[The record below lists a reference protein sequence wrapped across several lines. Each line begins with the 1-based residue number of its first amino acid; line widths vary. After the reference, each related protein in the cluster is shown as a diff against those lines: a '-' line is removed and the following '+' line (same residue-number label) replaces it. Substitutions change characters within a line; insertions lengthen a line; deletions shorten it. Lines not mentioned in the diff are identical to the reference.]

1 MISQEIIKKYCV
13 KIMIFNSWKKRKA
26 SSNKTK
32 APNKEGLN
40 KENNDNF
47 NEVKLEEVNS
57 PSLLGKEIKIIGK
70 ISSKGA
76 LQLDGI
82 LEGEIIASKLV
93 IEKSAKVVG
102 SVTSEDLV
110 IKGRIIGPVFG
121 KKVRFGSSAR
131 VEGDTFHETIA
142 IEDGAYYEGS
152 IRRHVG
158 EAKKSKEPF
167 IGTLIK
173 KS

>member
-1 MISQEIIKKYCV
+1 
-13 KIMIFNSWKKRKA
+13 MIFNTWKNKKA
-26 SSNKTK
+26 NPDKAKPFQKEQHEAEISNTYSDSNSHDSST
-32 APNKEGLN
+32 
-40 KENNDNF
+40 
-47 NEVKLEEVNS
+47 S
-57 PSLLGKEIKIIGK
+57 SLLGKGIKIIGK

-76 LQLDGI
+76 IQLDGI
-82 LEGEIIASKLV
+82 LEGEIKASKLV

-152 IRRHVG
+152 IKRHSG
-158 EAKKSKEPF
+158 ELNSA
-167 IGTLIK
+167 IK
-173 KS
+173 LEDNAS

>member
-1 MISQEIIKKYCV
+1 ML
-13 KIMIFNSWKKRKA
+13 FNNWKKKNTP
-26 SSNKTK
+26 SDVKKVNI
-32 APNKEGLN
+32 KELN
-40 KENNDNF
+40 DEYS
-47 NEVKLEEVNS
+47 VKNSLNSTTQNSVS
-57 PSLLGKEIKIIGK
+57 PSLIGKEIKIVGK

-82 LEGEIIASKLV
+82 LEGEIKASKLV

-102 SVTSEDLV
+102 SVSSDDLV

-152 IRRHVG
+152 IRRHRSDLSNDQ
-158 EAKKSKEPF
+158 K
-167 IGTLIK
+167 
-173 KS
+173 

>member
-1 MISQEIIKKYCV
+1 
-13 KIMIFNSWKKRKA
+13 MIFNPWKKRKVG
-26 SSNKTK
+26 SDKTQLVANNATK
-32 APNKEGLN
+32 KE
-40 KENNDNF
+40 DAINF
-47 NEVKLEEVNS
+47 KGIKVDEDNS
-57 PSLLGKEIKIIGK
+57 PSLLGKDIKIIGK

-76 LQLDGI
+76 LQLDGD
-82 LEGEIIASKLV
+82 LEGEITASKLV

-102 SVTSEDLV
+102 SVTSDDLV

-152 IRRHVG
+152 IKRHVG
-158 EAKKSKEPF
+158 TTERPNKPF
-167 IGTLIK
+167 KNSLVTK
-173 KS
+173 N

>member
-1 MISQEIIKKYCV
+1 MKK
-13 KIMIFNSWKKRKA
+13 MIFNSWKNRKA
-26 SSNKTK
+26 SSDKTK
-32 APNKEGLN
+32 SSKKELPKEGHPQSITASRL
-40 KENNDNF
+40 DD
-47 NEVKLEEVNS
+47 S
-57 PSLLGKEIKIIGK
+57 ATSSLLGKDIKILGK

-76 LQLDGI
+76 LQLDGT

-102 SVTSEDLV
+102 SVTSDDLV

-152 IRRHVG
+152 IRRHSG
-158 EAKKSKEPF
+158 
-167 IGTLIK
+167 
-173 KS
+173 

>member
-1 MISQEIIKKYCV
+1 
-13 KIMIFNSWKKRKA
+13 MIFSSWKKTKVT
-26 SSNKTK
+26 SDKTK
-32 APNKEGLN
+32 SLSRNATKEQSNL
-40 KENNDNF
+40 NF
-47 NEVKLEEVNS
+47 NGIKIDEDTA

-76 LQLDGI
+76 LQLDGV
-82 LEGEIIASKLV
+82 LEGEITASKLV
-93 IEKSAKVVG
+93 IEKSAKVIG

-152 IRRHVG
+152 IKRHAG
-158 EAKKSKEPF
+158 YTDRPKEPLKNS
-167 IGTLIK
+167 LIEE
-173 KS
+173 S

>member
-1 MISQEIIKKYCV
+1 
-13 KIMIFNSWKKRKA
+13 MIFNTWKNRKKNSDKA
-26 SSNKTK
+26 KPFQKEQREAETSNTYSDS
-32 APNKEGLN
+32 NSH
-40 KENNDNF
+40 DN
-47 NEVKLEEVNS
+47 S
-57 PSLLGKEIKIIGK
+57 TSSLLGKGIKIIGK

-76 LQLDGI
+76 IQLDGI
-82 LEGEIIASKLV
+82 LEGEIKASKLV

-152 IRRHVG
+152 IRRHRG
-158 EAKKSKEPF
+158 ELNSATKLKDNAS
-167 IGTLIK
+167 
-173 KS
+173 

>member
-1 MISQEIIKKYCV
+1 
-13 KIMIFNSWKKRKA
+13 MIFNSWKKKQV
-26 SSNKTK
+26 SSDKTK
-32 APNKEGLN
+32 SLSKNTIKEKDNLDFNGIKLGL
-40 KENNDNF
+40 DT
-47 NEVKLEEVNS
+47 S
-57 PSLLGKEIKIIGK
+57 PSVLGKEIKIVGQ
-70 ISSKGA
+70 ISSTGA
-76 LQLDGI
+76 LQLDGV
-82 LEGEIIASKLV
+82 LEGEITASKLV
-93 IEKSAKVVG
+93 IEKSAKVIG

-152 IRRHVG
+152 IRRHPSDDHRP
-158 EAKKSKEPF
+158 KKILKNTS
-167 IGTLIK
+167 IV

>member
-1 MISQEIIKKYCV
+1 
-13 KIMIFNSWKKRKA
+13 MIFNSWKNRKA
-26 SSNKTK
+26 NSEKTK
-32 APNKEGLN
+32 SLPKQPHKEESAGIFS
-40 KENNDNF
+40 ESGFDDSS
-47 NEVKLEEVNS
+47 S
-57 PSLLGKEIKIIGK
+57 PSLLGKEIKVIGK
-70 ISSKGA
+70 ITSKGA
-76 LQLDGI
+76 LLLDGV
-82 LEGEIIASKLV
+82 LEGEIKASKLV

-152 IRRHVG
+152 IRRYNSDSD
-158 EAKKSKEPF
+158 APK
-167 IGTLIK
+167 TLTK
-173 KS
+173 DNMVEST

>member
-1 MISQEIIKKYCV
+1 
-13 KIMIFNSWKKRKA
+13 MIFNSWKKRKVSA
-26 SSNKTK
+26 KKTK
-32 APNKEGLN
+32 APNNEVPN
-40 KENNDNF
+40 EENNDNF
-47 NEVKLEEVNS
+47 NEVRLEEVNS

-76 LQLDGI
+76 LQLDGV
-82 LEGEIIASKLV
+82 LEGEIKASKLV
-93 IEKSAKVVG
+93 IEKSAKVIG
-102 SVTSEDLV
+102 SVTSDDLV

-152 IRRHVG
+152 IRRNANG
-158 EAKKSKEPF
+158 ADRPKELLKN
-167 IGTLIK
+167 T
-173 KS
+173 SAETS

>member
-1 MISQEIIKKYCV
+1 
-13 KIMIFNSWKKRKA
+13 MIFNSWKNRKA
-26 SSNKTK
+26 NSEKTK
-32 APNKEGLN
+32 SLSKQPHQEERASIFSGSEFEGSS
-40 KENNDNF
+40 
-47 NEVKLEEVNS
+47 S
-57 PSLLGKEIKIIGK
+57 PSLLGKEIKVIGK
-70 ISSKGA
+70 ITSKGA
-76 LQLDGI
+76 LRLDGV
-82 LEGEIIASKLV
+82 LEGEIKASKLV

-152 IRRHVG
+152 IRRYSTDSDIP
-158 EAKKSKEPF
+158 KK
-167 IGTLIK
+167 IIK
-173 KS
+173 DNVVKSS

>member
-1 MISQEIIKKYCV
+1 
-13 KIMIFNSWKKRKA
+13 MIFSSWKKRKA
-26 SSNKTK
+26 SSDKAKLSTKEVSKEDHKNNGNSGIFDEGKT
-32 APNKEGLN
+32 
-40 KENNDNF
+40 
-47 NEVKLEEVNS
+47 

-76 LQLDGI
+76 IQLDGI
-82 LEGEIIASKLV
+82 LEGEITASKLV
-93 IEKSAKVVG
+93 IEKTAKVVG

-152 IRRHVG
+152 IRRHAN
-158 EAKKSKEPF
+158 ETDISTNRFNNPLAKTK
-167 IGTLIK
+167 
-173 KS
+173 

>member
-1 MISQEIIKKYCV
+1 
-13 KIMIFNSWKKRKA
+13 MIFSSWKKRKVI
-26 SSNKTK
+26 SDKTK
-32 APNKEGLN
+32 SLSRNAAKEQSNL
-40 KENNDNF
+40 NF
-47 NEVKLEEVNS
+47 NGIKIDEDAS

-76 LQLDGI
+76 LQLDGV
-82 LEGEIIASKLV
+82 LEGEITASKLV
-93 IEKSAKVVG
+93 IEKSAKVIG

-152 IRRHVG
+152 IKRHASYADRPK
-158 EAKKSKEPF
+158 EALKNSFTEE
-167 IGTLIK
+167 
-173 KS
+173 S

>member
-1 MISQEIIKKYCV
+1 M
-13 KIMIFNSWKKRKA
+13 MIFNPWKKRKVG
-26 SSNKTK
+26 SEKTQLVSENATK
-32 APNKEGLN
+32 KKEHAIN
-40 KENNDNF
+40 FKEI
-47 NEVKLEEVNS
+47 KLDEDNS

-76 LQLDGI
+76 LQLDGD
-82 LEGEIIASKLV
+82 LEGEITASKLV

-102 SVTSEDLV
+102 SVTSDDLV

-152 IRRHVG
+152 IKRYVG
-158 EAKKSKEPF
+158 
-167 IGTLIK
+167 GTERPNKLLK
-173 KS
+173 NK